1 MMIDA
6 KAQIQDANNEQK
18 FVEIEAFR
26 EDFKAE
32 MEGLQA
38 GFDTQLDKMD
48 KLEKTMAKNQKEYEN
63 AQEMLQV
70 NLRKM
75 IKETSPTLV
84 EEQVISTATPGRQ
97 HLL

>member
-32 MEGLQA
+32 MEGL
-38 GFDTQLDKMD
+38 
-48 KLEKTMAKNQKEYEN
+48 
-63 AQEMLQV
+63 
-70 NLRKM
+70 
-75 IKETSPTLV
+75 
-84 EEQVISTATPGRQ
+84 
-97 HLL
+97 